1 MTPTGYRRTV
11 ATATATRGGIR
22 GGACRRA
29 VVLGSLLAFALIVG
43 LLTVCTL
50 NARGH
55 LHDAPVAAAAAS
67 HHADGDPAT
76 SPPLDAGI
84 PTLAPEAAVALCA
97 MALLT
102 FVVALGLPRVGAAR
116 VMPRGRRATITVP
129 RWVRPGP
136 PPSLLVLCISRT

>member
-50 NARGH
+50 NAWGH
-55 LHDAPVAAAAAS
+55 SHDAPVAAPAA
-67 HHADGDPAT
+67 HHADAGLAAPA
-76 SPPLDAGI
+76 PLGSEG
-84 PTLAPEAAVALCA
+84 PEHAPGSAAALCA

-102 FVVALGLPRVGAAR
+102 FVVALGLPRADASR
-116 VMPRGRRATITVP
+116 VELRTRRAAVTVS
-129 RWVRPGP
+129 RLVRPAP